1 MIFHVA
7 MGHQVLYSNRDFQ
20 ENVFPP
26 IAHFS
31 IYPHLSGRQHEKTFC
46 IPFWAWGITCRE
58 LLQGFI
64 MKSNWKGALWHEMLL
79 GDLSMPS
86 SPTRPP
92 SGWAGW
98 ALQGFGCL
106 HLTSIKDPSPSCRK
120 SRLSLEKLHPMQ
132 MLPIYFR
139 ADWIMLW
146 MRPPLLFELLCWRA
160 LTKFR

>member
-120 SRLSLEKLHPMQ
+120 SRLSLEKASSN
-132 MLPIYFR
+132 
-139 ADWIMLW
+139 ADASHLFQG
-146 MRPPLLFELLCWRA
+146 RLNHALDAATPLVWVTLLESID
-160 LTKFR
+160 